1 MQVCIPN
8 EDVGNEK
15 NLTLEKKKEVSYN
28 IINIHSS
35 SEEEEQ
41 E

>member
-1 MQVCIPN
+1 MLFYLFFSKKV
-8 EDVGNEK
+8 
-15 NLTLEKKKEVSYN
+15 NLTLEKKKKVSYN

-41 E
+41 K